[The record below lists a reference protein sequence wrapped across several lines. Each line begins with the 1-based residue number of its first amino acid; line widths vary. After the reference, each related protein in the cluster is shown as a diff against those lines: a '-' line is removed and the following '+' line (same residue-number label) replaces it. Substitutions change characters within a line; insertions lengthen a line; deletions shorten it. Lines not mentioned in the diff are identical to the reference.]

1 MMCANN
7 PLSFIILNMG
17 CFATACILHA
27 LIGCD
32 LKSQQK
38 KQKKKHNAFSR
49 SFAFLFA
56 VFFMLFFACEMY
68 LKTYVNS

>member
-7 PLSFIILNMG
+7 PLSFIIRNVG

-38 KQKKKHNAFSR
+38 KHIMHFQDHLHFFLLSFPVIFFSG
-49 SFAFLFA
+49 
-56 VFFMLFFACEMY
+56 EMY
-68 LKTYVNS
+68 VKTYANS